1 MDVLWIFNYLLSR
14 PGLFLS
20 SQLFS
25 LHGKLEFLSFA
36 LPDALSSHS
45 LPCKIM
51 EGVVIR
57 RARDPAHSTGSRVPH
72 RDLGSSTSGM
82 KTFPGKKKAVYV
94 HSSAQCAAGTI
105 PIRISFAISFPFPYR
120 SSAEINNGPGLYGEI
135 WNHFFFC
142 IIDLMPMLVWWDPM
156 VYFSVQPTEA
166 HQLLKKAEVGE

>member
-94 HSSAQCAAGTI
+94 HSSAQCAAGITI
-105 PIRISFAISFPFPYR
+105 YQTDKFRNIVPISLS
-120 SSAEINNGPGLYGEI
+120 L
-135 WNHFFFC
+135 FC
-142 IIDLMPMLVWWDPM
+142 GR
-156 VYFSVQPTEA
+156 
-166 HQLLKKAEVGE
+166 K